1 MPEHYKNNTPNSSD
15 FRTSGLPNSST
26 PKKLG
31 YSFPPEWAKHEA
43 TWLSWPH
50 KEESWP
56 GKIETIYEPY
66 CQFIK
71 IVATGEKVR
80 INVRDEAMK
89 ASAIA
94 HLEKAGADLSQ
105 IEFYFNES
113 NDAWCR
119 DHGPAFVTRGNEKAV
134 VDWGYNAWGGK
145 YPPFDL
151 DDVIPTKIATH
162 FNLPLFTPDIVMEG
176 GSVEFNGAGT
186 ILTSTACLLN
196 ENRNPHLT
204 KEQIETYL
212 KEFYGAEQIL
222 WVGDGIVGDDTDGH
236 IDDITRF
243 VNEDTVLTVV
253 ESNPLDENYLLL
265 QENLE
270 ALKAM
275 RLRDGR
281 SLNIIKLPMPSPV
294 IHEDTRLPASYANF
308 YIANAAVIVPTFRD
322 VNDKIALEIIQK
334 AFPDRAVVG
343 IDSTDIIWGL
353 GSFHCLSQQEPLV

>member
-1 MPEHYKNNTPNSSD
+1 MGINKPMDVN
-15 FRTSGLPNSST
+15 T
-26 PKKLG
+26 PKKQG

-56 GKIETIYEPY
+56 GKIETIYQPY
-66 CQFIK
+66 CEFIK
-71 IVATGEKVR
+71 IIATGEKVR
-80 INVRDEAMK
+80 INVRNEDMK

-94 HLEKAGADLSQ
+94 HLQKVNADLSQ
-105 IEFYFNES
+105 IEFYFHES

-119 DHGPAFVTRGNEKAV
+119 DHGPAFVVKDNQKAV

-151 DDVIPTKIATH
+151 DDVIPTKIAAH

-176 GSVEFNGAGT
+176 GSVEFNGAGS

-196 ENRNPHLT
+196 ENRNPHLN

-212 KEFYGAEQIL
+212 KEFYGAEQVL

-253 ESNPLDENYLLL
+253 ESNPLDENYILL
-265 QENLE
+265 QENLA

-275 RLRDGR
+275 RLIDGR
-281 SLNIIKLPMPSPV
+281 PLNIIKLPMPSPV

-322 VNDKIALEIIQK
+322 VNDPIALEIIQQ
-334 AFPDRAVVG
+334 AFPDRKVIG

-353 GSFHCLSQQEPLV
+353 GSFHCLSQQEPSV